1 MRFLRT
7 TKNCINTDY
16 ISSIEWD
23 CYDPET
29 GFTNYENNLSWFVV
43 YVVADSYKYA
53 IIRRPVQSILEP
65 LEDVEFD
72 RKTVI
77 TQLGQ
82 LCISSI
88 IEPLNNTQ
96 EDININVDSLIGQLK
111 QVLVNTVNNKKGDK

>member
-7 TKNCINTDY
+7 TKNYINTDY
-16 ISSIEWD
+16 ISNIEWD

-43 YVVADSYKYA
+43 YVVADGHRYA

-72 RKTVI
+72 RKAVI

-88 IEPLNNTQ
+88 TEPLNKTQ

-111 QVLVNTVNNKKGDK
+111 QVLVNTVNNMNGGK

>member
-7 TKNCINTDY
+7 TKNYINTDY
-16 ISSIEWD
+16 ISNIEWD

-29 GFTNYENNLSWFVV
+29 GVTNYENNLSWFVV
-43 YVVADSYKYA
+43 YVSADGHKYA

-72 RKTVI
+72 REAVI

-88 IEPLNNTQ
+88 TEPLNKTQ
-96 EDININVDSLIGQLK
+96 EDININVDSFIEQLK
-111 QVLVNTVNNKKGDK
+111 QVLVNTVDSTKEDK

>member
-16 ISSIEWD
+16 ISSIEWG

-29 GFTNYENNLSWFVV
+29 SFTNYENNLSWFVV